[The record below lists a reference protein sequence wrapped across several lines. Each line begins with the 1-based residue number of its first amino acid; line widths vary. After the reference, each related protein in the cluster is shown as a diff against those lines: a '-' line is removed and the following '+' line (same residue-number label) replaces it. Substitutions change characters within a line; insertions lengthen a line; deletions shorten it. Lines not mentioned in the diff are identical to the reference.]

1 MKKLTIYKSDG
12 TWVADGA
19 ALLAGEIYYA
29 RLTDAECER
38 FTCVGIHYQ
47 HDDAIIATLTVER
60 TNQPDLAVYA
70 SSGWPQVSTS
80 LLAAISIAGG
90 VAGGDIVDLVENC
103 AARAR
108 VKIAVGGTGGVI
120 EFWDAHKEG

>member
-1 MKKLTIYKSDG
+1 MKKLSIYKSDG
-12 TWVADGA
+12 TRVADGA
-19 ALLAGEIYYA
+19 ALLAGGTYYA
-29 RLTDAECER
+29 RLTPDECER
-38 FTCVGIHYQ
+38 CTAVGIEYQ

-60 TNQPDLAVYA
+60 TNQPELAIHA
-70 SSGWPQVSTS
+70 SGWRQVSTS
-80 LLAAISIAGG
+80 LLTAISISGG

-103 AARAR
+103 AARGR

>member
-12 TWVADGA
+12 TRVEDGA
-19 ALLAGEIYYA
+19 ALVAGGTYYA

-47 HDDAIIATLTVER
+47 YDAAIIATLTVER

-70 SSGWPQVSTS
+70 ASGWPQVSTS

-90 VAGGDIVDLVENC
+90 VAGGDLVDLVENC
-103 AARAR
+103 AARGR